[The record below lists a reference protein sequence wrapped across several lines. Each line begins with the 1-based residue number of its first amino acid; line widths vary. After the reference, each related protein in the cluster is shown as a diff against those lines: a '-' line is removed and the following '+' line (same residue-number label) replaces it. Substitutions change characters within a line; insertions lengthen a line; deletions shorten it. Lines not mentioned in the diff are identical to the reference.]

1 MQEHFSDE
9 LMKFHDF
16 RIIWKLVSSSKSDG
30 TSIREFEADSPI
42 RGRKY
47 HKRVE
52 DNAYKCKI
60 WLSVS

>member
-42 RGRKY
+42 IGRKY

-52 DNAYKCKI
+52 ENAYSYKI
-60 WLSVS
+60 FFNLS

>member
-1 MQEHFSDE
+1 MQEFSSDK
-9 LMKFHDF
+9 LMEFHDF

-30 TSIREFEADSPI
+30 TSIREYEADAPI

-52 DNAYKCKI
+52 DNALKCKI
-60 WLSVS
+60 FLSVS